1 MSKKCD
7 SPPMLSARYIYIV
20 KANLPTDLEILN
32 VMSSITLTE
41 KAATELKRHKEGAQ
55 AGPEMFLRVKIVAG
69 GCSGHSHRLFLD
81 NQFDEAKDSRYKFH
95 GEDVV
100 VDKKS
105 ELFLE
110 NATLDFIDGLEQRG
124 FHLEVPMA
132 KKSCGCGSSYQF

>member
-1 MSKKCD
+1 MS
-7 SPPMLSARYIYIV
+7 A
-20 KANLPTDLEILN
+20 
-32 VMSSITLTE
+32 ITLTE
-41 KAATELKRHKEGAQ
+41 KAAEELKRHKEGAQ

-81 NQFDEAKDSRYKFH
+81 NQYDEAKDSRYKFH
-95 GEDVV
+95 GEDIVI
-100 VDKKS
+100 DKKS

-110 NATLDFIDGLEQRG
+110 GATLDFIDGLEQRG

>member
-1 MSKKCD
+1 
-7 SPPMLSARYIYIV
+7 
-20 KANLPTDLEILN
+20 
-32 VMSSITLTE
+32 MSSITLTE
-41 KAATELKRHKEGAQ
+41 KAASELKRHKEGAS
-55 AGPEMFLRVKIVAG
+55 AGNEMFLRVKIVAG

-81 NQFDEAKDSRYKFH
+81 NQYDEAKDSRYKFH

-105 ELFLE
+105 ELFLDG
-110 NATLDFIDGLEQRG
+110 ATLDFIDGLEQRG

>member
-1 MSKKCD
+1 
-7 SPPMLSARYIYIV
+7 MLSARYIYIV
-20 KANLPTDLEILN
+20 KASIPTDLEILK

-124 FHLEVPMA
+124 FHLDIPAA
-132 KKSCGCGSSYQF
+132 KKTCGCGSSYQF

>member
-1 MSKKCD
+1 
-7 SPPMLSARYIYIV
+7 
-20 KANLPTDLEILN
+20 
-32 VMSSITLTE
+32 MSSITLTE
-41 KAATELKRHKEGAQ
+41 KAAGELKRHKEGAQ

-81 NQFDEAKDSRYKFH
+81 NQFDEAKDSKYNFH
-95 GEDVV
+95 GEDLV

-124 FHLEVPMA
+124 FHLDVPMA